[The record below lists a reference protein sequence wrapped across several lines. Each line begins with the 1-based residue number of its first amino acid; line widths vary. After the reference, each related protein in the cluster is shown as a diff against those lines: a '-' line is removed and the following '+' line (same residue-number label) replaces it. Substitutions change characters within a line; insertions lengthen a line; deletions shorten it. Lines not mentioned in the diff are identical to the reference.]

1 MRVKPRISIFFKTNL
16 PLPLIA
22 YNSNPPAA
30 HLSGMSRMENDG
42 LRILAQYDRRK
53 SQETYSESL
62 RVDGRGIIPR
72 ADPKYC
78 VQITV
83 KDDPGNYRFPIPPE
97 FNKRGSFVMMAT
109 ELPVQIPYDAD
120 VTLSIIETDRK
131 GEKVLAQSPL
141 RYRTV

>member
-1 MRVKPRISIFFKTNL
+1 
-16 PLPLIA
+16 
-22 YNSNPPAA
+22 
-30 HLSGMSRMENDG
+30 MENDG

-53 SQETYSESL
+53 FKETYSESL
-62 RVDGRGIIPR
+62 RVDGQGLIPR

-83 KDDPGNYRFPIPPE
+83 KDDPGNYRFPIPAE
-97 FNKRGSFVMMAT
+97 FNKKGSFVIMAP
-109 ELPVQIPYDAD
+109 ELPVTITYGTD

-131 GEKVLAQSPL
+131 GEKILTQSPL

>member
-1 MRVKPRISIFFKTNL
+1 
-16 PLPLIA
+16 
-22 YNSNPPAA
+22 
-30 HLSGMSRMENDG
+30 MSRMENDG
-42 LRILAQYDRRK
+42 LRILAQYERRK

-109 ELPVQIPYDAD
+109 ELPAQIPYDAD